1 MGMVQ
6 IRNSNSSTWR
16 LHLII
21 ANLRYNKSKS
31 KSSVVAA
38 IKRQEANTPSSTS
51 RQSSTVL
58 NSPQQSSTDPL
69 SSSAPQRKLRR
80 ATQPCSLSCP
90 APACSPP
97 PSSCSSPSR
106 PPNRAWSTWGS
117 YSPAVGSNSQRT
129 RRRRIHIHHARLTS
143 IPPMTIDKAAP
154 GAMRTN
160 RWWHR
165 WKRGPKA
172 RRRAAASS
180 PRPQLR
186 RRRAAVRRRRR
197 RRTPRKS
204 SCRIIDLRSH
214 LLHRLPVCGGSPSR
228 PLVHRLVLSKRI

>member
-117 YSPAVGSNSQRT
+117 YFPAVGSNSQRT
-129 RRRRIHIHHARLTS
+129 STRHKDHTVLVQRRLHLIYMLHTYSLIIA
-143 IPPMTIDKAAP
+143 MTIDKAAP
-154 GAMRTN
+154 GAVRKN
-160 RWWHR
+160 GWCRRRRWKTLCRRRR
-165 WKRGPKA
+165 WKRCTRRR

-180 PRPQLR
+180 PRR
-186 RRRAAVRRRRR
+186 RRRGHM
-197 RRTPRKS
+197 
-204 SCRIIDLRSH
+204 SH
-214 LLHRLPVCGGSPSR
+214 
-228 PLVHRLVLSKRI
+228 